1 VLLVVAVG
9 RSQRNVF
16 VARRR
21 RTPWTAGRFAVASNS
36 GTVADDA
43 QRLTALTTE
52 HFGLAG
58 ARSQAASESASRSAL
73 FLGSVSSAL
82 VGLGLTAQV
91 SSAGSVFRVFAL
103 VAPPTLFVLGVFT
116 FVRLVE
122 HGIEDFLLGRVI
134 NRIRHYYL
142 ERAGETAR
150 YFMLSGND
158 DAVGVMANMGMAVSP
173 RQLYFTAAIAVAVVD
188 AVIGGAAV
196 ALAVGIAFDTSLAV
210 AVVIGAV
217 TAVIVVSAA
226 LRYQQTRREAGTL
239 HPVLFPSE
247 AP

>member
-1 VLLVVAVG
+1 M
-9 RSQRNVF
+9 
-16 VARRR
+16 
-21 RTPWTAGRFAVASNS
+21 
-36 GTVADDA
+36 ADDA

-58 ARSQAASESASRSAL
+58 ARSQAAAESASRSTL

-91 SSAGSVFRVFAL
+91 SSAGTVFRIFAL
-103 VAPPTLFVLGVFT
+103 VTLPTLFVLGVFT

-122 HGIEDFLLGRVI
+122 LGIEDFLLGRAI

-142 ERAGETAR
+142 EHAGETAP

-158 DAVGVMANMGMAVSP
+158 DAAGVLGNMGMAPSP
-173 RQLYFTAAIAVAVVD
+173 WQLYFTAAIAVAVVD

-196 ALAVGIAFDTSLAV
+196 AIAVGIAFGTPLAV
-210 AVVIGAV
+210 AVLIGAV
-217 TAVIVVSAA
+217 AA
-226 LRYQQTRREAGTL
+226 LIAIGAAVRFQHTRREAGTV
-239 HPVLFPSE
+239 HPVLFPSG

>member
-1 VLLVVAVG
+1 
-9 RSQRNVF
+9 
-16 VARRR
+16 
-21 RTPWTAGRFAVASNS
+21 VASNS

-73 FLGSVSSAL
+73 FLGSLSSAL

-103 VAPPTLFVLGVFT
+103 VALPTLFVLGVFT

-122 HGIEDFLLGRVI
+122 LGIEDFLLGRAI

-226 LRYQQTRREAGTL
+226 LRYQHTRRETGTL
-239 HPVLFPSE
+239 HPVLFPSD

>member
-1 VLLVVAVG
+1 
-9 RSQRNVF
+9 
-16 VARRR
+16 
-21 RTPWTAGRFAVASNS
+21 
-36 GTVADDA
+36 VADDA

-58 ARSQAASESASRSAL
+58 ARSQAAAESASRSAL

-91 SSAGSVFRVFAL
+91 SSAGTVFNVFAL
-103 VAPPTLFVLGVFT
+103 VALPTLFVLGVFT

-122 HGIEDFLLGRVI
+122 LGIEDFLLARAI

-142 ERAGETAR
+142 ERAGDTAR

-158 DAVGVMANMGMAVSP
+158 DAAGVLANMGITPSP
-173 RQLYFTAAIAVAVVD
+173 RQLYFTAAVAVVD

-196 ALAVGIAFDTSLAV
+196 ALAVGIAFGTSLAV
-210 AVVIGAV
+210 AVVIGAAI
-217 TAVIVVSAA
+217 AVIAVGAA
-226 LRYQQTRREAGTL
+226 LRYQYTRREAGTL
-239 HPVLFPSE
+239 HPVLFASD
-247 AP
+247 AR